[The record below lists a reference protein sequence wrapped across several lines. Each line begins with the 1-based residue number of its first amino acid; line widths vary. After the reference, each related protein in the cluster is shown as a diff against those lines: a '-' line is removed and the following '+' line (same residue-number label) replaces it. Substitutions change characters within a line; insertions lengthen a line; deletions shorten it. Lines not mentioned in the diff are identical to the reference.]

1 MDLDA
6 FTDYTLW
13 DLLDDVAFW
22 VKDLEGRF
30 LWVNLTLVQQAQA
43 SREAML
49 GTLDSD
55 WFFNELA
62 SVYME
67 DDASLIRDSD
77 RSLTSPSL
85 L

>member
-55 WFFNELA
+55 WFFKDRK
-62 SVYME
+62 SVV
-67 DDASLIRDSD
+67 
-77 RSLTSPSL
+77 
-85 L
+85 